1 MEEIRLITKYFRGT
15 TILIDVRLN
24 LDTFTETV
32 AVHVE
37 ENNSTS
43 FWEPDFI
50 RIIYLNKRTS
60 EMVKEFEGL
69 LHA

>member
-1 MEEIRLITKYFRGT
+1 MEEIRLITKYFWGT
-15 TILIDVRLN
+15 TILIDVRPN

-32 AVHVE
+32 SVHVE

-43 FWEPDFI
+43 VWEPDFI